1 MHYMPTGRVL
11 PILAA
16 FMGRR
21 HNVDVRVGRGYT
33 PAADVENGVIFLPA
47 LDPTDELSNIMIN
60 GYIDHESAHIRWTT
74 PGAMRKASSISP
86 LHGNM
91 YNIFEDIRI
100 EKMLGQA
107 LPGCKENLNK
117 LVEALLK
124 RQEIGQEDLT
134 DPLSVFVSTIWNNL
148 RLKVLG
154 NRCLA
159 TVATKRMLAFHQLF
173 PGVWDKLEAFIYTID
188 GAPTSEDSIN
198 LAIRVIDLLKQEM
211 VTPPPMSGSG
221 GQDDQDQQQ
230 SDPDQNQNDSS
241 DGDGDGDDSDGS
253 DKSGSQGKDSKN
265 KPSKNDDSNDEGS
278 DGKSKES
285 DSKKSSSGKDVQD
298 DDDDAGDGGDDADK
312 GDKDGDDKASG
323 SKGDDEDDSDDIGDG
338 GDDADKGDKDGD
350 DKASGSKGDD
360 EDDSDDIGDGGGGS
374 DSNTEEKEGDED
386 GNGSSGSNDDAQDDD
401 DDAGDGGDDADKGD
415 KDGDDKASGSKGDD
429 EDDSDDTGDGGG
441 GSDSNTEEK
450 EGDEDGNGS
459 SGSNNDAQDDDDDAG
474 DGGDDAD
481 KGDKDGKGDEADGD
495 EEGDSDDT
503 ADGDSGSDS
512 DADGENAGSDE
523 KDGQGDQDGNDA
535 GDGAGSDGSGGDAQ
549 ASGSDAGQCVSEG
562 DGQSDMDSG
571 NSDQQG
577 GGAGAEGTKRANIQ
591 KVLDATENEL
601 PEDVIEAVK
610 RTLEKKAGEVQGDYS
625 KIHEVLVIG
634 EDRKDPIRLFPI
646 DKAAVVSET
655 NALIYRL
662 QSMVQSRQQRHEWPS
677 RSSCRMTRRN
687 LHRARVQDDRLFI
700 RKNEVVKVNTAVHI
714 LLDASGSMG
723 RDKMPVALNATL
735 AAGLALESIPGVSL
749 GITAFP
755 DNGDDVLPIVQHGQR
770 INPQRFA
777 LDSDGGTPLTAA
789 LMNVGKKLLTQQH
802 PRKLCFVVTDGE
814 PHGPESAR
822 LVVDQFKLLGI
833 ECFGIGIKT
842 MKYPGLFDEFRVIM
856 NVQELPDAMFG
867 MLQERLFDN
876 QAQLRA

>member
-285 DSKKSSSGKDVQD
+285 DSKKSSSGKDV
-298 DDDDAGDGGDDADK
+298 
-312 GDKDGDDKASG
+312 
-323 SKGDDEDDSDDIGDG
+323 
-338 GDDADKGDKDGD
+338 
-350 DKASGSKGDD
+350 
-360 EDDSDDIGDGGGGS
+360 
-374 DSNTEEKEGDED
+374 
-386 GNGSSGSNDDAQDDD
+386 QDDD